1 MRSGL
6 SPQAGRGKT
15 SADPVFRSFAGFF
28 IRHARAAPTGLGF
41 TKHSAISKMIAG
53 LPELALKRSG
63 RAMLDQSIADEVEA
77 AIEAGSAAKHLETF
91 RRVTELFLSSAD
103 GCNGE
108 QIELFGDVLERL
120 IRTIEIRALTDVSAR
135 IALAEM
141 STQLASVPKA
151 PRDVIRHLARHD
163 EISVAG
169 PVLTE
174 SARLTDDD
182 LVELAGSKGEQ
193 HLLAISGRWWLKEV
207 VTDALL
213 ARHYPSVSRRLV
225 NNPGARVSANGF
237 AVVLAQAETDP
248 ELAVD
253 TGIRVDLPLELRRQ
267 LLRSAT
273 EAVRSR
279 LLSRAPPHLFEE
291 IRSAIA
297 AASAG
302 AGREMAKMRDFQA
315 AWHFVEQLRRNG
327 QLNEAALLGLAR
339 KRKYAETV
347 AALAVMS
354 ESTVDVIRPLMQ
366 SLRDDG
372 ILIPCRVAG
381 LGWET
386 VAAVL
391 ESRFASGAM
400 GLQELARAR
409 GQFEKL
415 TIENAR
421 RLLRFWQ
428 VRSTPAASGMH

>member
-1 MRSGL
+1 MRAAR
-6 SPQAGRGKT
+6 PNAGRFKR
-15 SADPVFRSFAGFF
+15 P
-28 IRHARAAPTGLGF
+28 GF
-41 TKHSAISKMIAG
+41 TEHSAISQMIAG

-63 RAMLDQSIADEVEA
+63 RAMLDRSIADEVEA
-77 AIEAGSAAKHLETF
+77 AIKAGSAEKHLETF
-91 RRVTELFLSSAD
+91 KRVTDLFLLSAD

-151 PRDVIRHLARHD
+151 PPDVIRHLARHD

-174 SARLTDDD
+174 SARLSDED
-182 LVELAGSKGEQ
+182 LVELAGTKGEQ

-237 AVVLAQAETDP
+237 AIVLAQAESDP
-248 ELAVD
+248 ELAVN
-253 TGIRVDLPLELRRQ
+253 TGIRVDLPPELRHQ

-297 AASAG
+297 AAVAG
-302 AGREMAKMRDFQA
+302 AGREMAKVRDFQA
-315 AWHFVEQLRRNG
+315 ARHFVDQLNKHG
-327 QLNEAALLGLAR
+327 QLNEMALLDFAR
-339 KRKYAETV
+339 KRKYEETV
-347 AALAVMS
+347 AALAVLS
-354 ESTVDVIRPLMQ
+354 QTTVDVIRPLMQ

-381 LGWET
+381 LGWDT

-400 GLQELARAR
+400 GPHEFAQAKAA
-409 GQFEKL
+409 FAKL
-415 TIENAR
+415 TVENAR

-428 VRSTPAASGMH
+428 VRSTPAPTGMN